1 MKFEINKSPVYI
13 KRPGLEFLKTL
24 SFDKYFK
31 HRNNLVTS
39 DEFELEFPELSRAE
53 LGHFNFRAETELWI
67 FYVRIPFQ

>member
-53 LGHFNFRAETELWI
+53 L
-67 FYVRIPFQ
+67 